1 MPTTTANRER
11 RCFRATYARWIEPTN
26 SGFTSACTE
35 KQRLSHQHAF
45 RTLTV
50 TVVATAW
57 LAGAAGS
64 SARGGKVLYSPDLH
78 SHPSEEAG
86 YPRLIRLAHG
96 GQFNGTLLATFAHS
110 GGADLK

>member
-1 MPTTTANRER
+1 MPTTTATRER
-11 RCFRATYARWIEPTN
+11 RCFRATYARWTEPTN
-26 SGFTSACTE
+26 LGFTSACTE

-50 TVVATAW
+50 AVVATAW
-57 LAGAAGS
+57 LVGAADS
-64 SARGGKVLYSPDLH
+64 SDRGGKVLYSPDLQ

-96 GQFNGTLLATFAHS
+96 RQFNGTLLATLAHS
-110 GGADLK
+110 VVAD